1 MRKGL
6 IALMA
11 VLTAAIFAGCSN
23 MVSVNKEK
31 DEAQVVAVVDGT
43 EIPKSEYY
51 EMLDSVLSMY
61 GMSRSDIN
69 DSETRDEFLSNIL
82 DEVVNQEALYQQ
94 AKEDGL
100 IDESQEHIDEV
111 KAELQETLDAQLES
125 YKESYDTEEEAQEA
139 YDAYVTQN
147 GYDDLDAKALEQ
159 IRQDG
164 INAEYEKVTDPVE
177 ATEEDAQEYFDE
189 QVAIQKEAIDE
200 DASAYSNYTS
210 SGENFYNP
218 AGSVYVKN
226 LLISLPDDVQS
237 EISSLR
243 ADGDDE
249 AADALR
255 DTELAK
261 IRTEA
266 QAALDRANAG
276 EDFDALIEELG
287 TDPGMESEPYKTYG
301 YMAYEGSSFV
311 PEFEEAALALTKDG
325 QISDLVATDF
335 GYHIL
340 EREAQA
346 DGEVPF
352 DSVKDSI
359 ISSLTSTQKSDAYSA
374 FLEELV
380 GGKNVVLHTE
390 LLELYD

>member
-6 IALMA
+6 SAALALVFCVM
-11 VLTAAIFAGCSN
+11 LTACN

-31 DEAQVVAVVDGT
+31 DEAQIVAVVDGT
-43 EIPKSEYY
+43 EIPKGEFYDT
-51 EMLDSVLSMY
+51 LDSVLSMY
-61 GMSRSDIN
+61 GMSRSDIAG
-69 DSETRDEFLSNIL
+69 SETETEFLNNIL
-82 DEVVNQEALYQQ
+82 DELVNQEALYQQ

-100 IDESQEHIDEV
+100 VDESEEHINEV
-111 KAELQETLDAQLES
+111 KEEIQKTLDEQLQS
-125 YKESYDTEEEAQEA
+125 YKESAGSDEEAQEL
-139 YDAYVTQN
+139 YDEYVTSN

-159 IRQDG
+159 IRQEG
-164 INAEYEKVTDPVE
+164 INAEYEKVTEPVE
-177 ATEEDAQEYFDE
+177 ASEEDAREYFDE
-189 QVAIQKEAIDE
+189 QVEAQKEAIDA
-200 DASAYSNYTS
+200 DPSAYSQYTS

-243 ADGDDE
+243 SDGDDA

-255 DTELAK
+255 DEELAK
-261 IRTEA
+261 IQAQA

-287 TDPGMESEPYKTYG
+287 SDPGMEQEPYKTYG
-301 YMAYEGSSFV
+301 YMAYEGSNFV
-311 PEFEEAALALTKDG
+311 QEFEDAALALTRDG
-325 QISDLVATDF
+325 QISGLVATDF

-340 EREAQA
+340 EREAEA

-352 DSVKDSI
+352 DTVKDSI
-359 ISSLTSTQKSDAYSA
+359 IESLTSTKRSDAYTA
-374 FLEELV
+374 FLEELTD
-380 GGKNVVLHTE
+380 GKDVTLYTDRLVL
-390 LLELYD
+390 YS